1 MRSALSSADIGL
13 WTELWLVTE
22 FVANGSLFDYLSR
35 CSIDVPGICHM
46 ASGIAGGLAHLHMEI
61 QGLQVRPSEC
71 HNNTKTLRS
80 IHYTA
85 SLVLPYTSIAWV
97 DLAIFF
103 FGEKSSC
110 DTFRGTDEIFP
121 TS

>member
-1 MRSALSSADIGL
+1 MGTDGVKVGWDISFDKNALSSTDIGL

-61 QGLQVRPSEC
+61 QGLQVRPPD
-71 HNNTKTLRS
+71 T
-80 IHYTA
+80 
-85 SLVLPYTSIAWV
+85 PYTYMRKHNAV
-97 DLAIFF
+97 Y
-103 FGEKSSC
+103 
-110 DTFRGTDEIFP
+110 
-121 TS
+121 